1 VQWRGEVYSMALK
14 ECKECGQ
21 EISSSANK
29 CPKCGKDQRNFFM
42 RHKIISIMGLLI
54 IFGFIGLLNGGGEN
68 SSTTVDKTI
77 SIDDYKSQSKNI
89 AYDELARDPD
99 KYKSTKVKFT
109 GKIVQIQ
116 DNGSNIIL
124 RVNVTKGEYNIYKD
138 TIWVNYSYSPNEK
151 KLLEND
157 IVNIWGESK
166 GTKSYQSVLGGQI
179 TIPEVNARFIEF
191 VGKSN

>member
-1 VQWRGEVYSMALK
+1 MALK

-89 AYDELARDPD
+89 AYDELARDP
-99 KYKSTKVKFT
+99 
-109 GKIVQIQ
+109 
-116 DNGSNIIL
+116 
-124 RVNVTKGEYNIYKD
+124 
-138 TIWVNYSYSPNEK
+138 
-151 KLLEND
+151 
-157 IVNIWGESK
+157 
-166 GTKSYQSVLGGQI
+166 
-179 TIPEVNARFIEF
+179 IP
-191 VGKSN
+191 